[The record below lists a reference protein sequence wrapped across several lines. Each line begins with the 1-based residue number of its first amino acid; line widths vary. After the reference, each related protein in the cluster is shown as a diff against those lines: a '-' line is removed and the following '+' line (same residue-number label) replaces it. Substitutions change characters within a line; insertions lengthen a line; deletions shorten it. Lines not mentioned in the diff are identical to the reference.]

1 MPFEPNDQY
10 ATHRYTFKLYAGMK
24 RILKISLLVILG
36 LLFVWLIAFL
46 VQKSIPDPVVYNVE
60 KPKRTDVVKKT
71 VANGKIVPRKEILI
85 KPVVSGI
92 IRELFVE
99 AGDAVKKDQPL
110 AKIQIV
116 PDMLSLSNAE
126 NRVKAAEIG
135 VHNAQINYDRNKPLL
150 DKGVIAAAEMQTYD
164 IALRN
169 AKQELAAAQESLQV
183 VRDGISRSSAGNTI
197 VRSTID
203 GMVLDVPVKEGN
215 SVIER
220 NNFNEGTTI
229 AAIADMADLIF
240 QGKVDESEV
249 GKVRLGMPVV
259 LTVGAIEEAKWDA
272 ELEYIAP
279 KGVEENGAI
288 QFEIRA
294 AVKLKEGQNLRSGYS
309 ANADIELERRD
320 SVLTVPESVVEF
332 NAKGDSAFVQ
342 VKDGEG
348 WKRTWI
354 KTGLSD
360 GINLQVLEGVTAET
374 ELRGARKE
382 EEKGMQVSV
391 D

>member
-1 MPFEPNDQY
+1 MP
-10 ATHRYTFKLYAGMK
+10 AGPVRQQHTMN
-24 RILKISLLVILG
+24 RIVKYLLFLG
-36 LLFVWLIAFL
+36 LGVLFIWTMYFL
-46 VQKSIPDPVVYNVE
+46 YQKSASKPDE
-60 KPKRTDVVKKT
+60 FTIETLKRNNVVKKT

-92 IRELFVE
+92 IAELYVE
-99 AGDAVKKDQPL
+99 AGDIVKKDQPL
-110 AKIQIV
+110 AKIKIV

-126 NRVKAAEIG
+126 NRLRNAEIAQQ
-135 VHNAQINYDRNKPLL
+135 NAQLNFDRNKPLA
-150 DKGVIAAAEMQTYD
+150 DKGVISAAEMQTFD
-164 IALRN
+164 IALKN
-169 AKQELAAAQESLQV
+169 AKQEVAAAQEALQV

-197 VRSTID
+197 VRSTIN

-229 AAIADMADLIF
+229 AAIADMNDLIF

-249 GKVRLGMPVV
+249 GKVKLGMPVV
-259 LTVGAIEEAKWDA
+259 LTVGAIDNAKWDA

-294 AVKLKEGQNLRSGYS
+294 AVKLKEGQTLRSGYS
-309 ANADIELERRD
+309 ANADIVLEERD
-320 SVLTVPESVVEF
+320 SVLTVPESIVEF
-332 NAKGDSAFVQ
+332 NVKGDSAFVQ
-342 VKDGEG
+342 VKDGED
-348 WKRTWI
+348 WKRTYI

-360 GINLQVLEGVTAET
+360 GINLEVIEGVTAET
-374 ELRGARKE
+374 KLKGAKVMPSE
-382 EEKGMQVSV
+382 IEVSV
-391 D
+391 GSE

>member
-1 MPFEPNDQY
+1 
-10 ATHRYTFKLYAGMK
+10 MK
-24 RILKISLLVILG
+24 KILKYLLLIG
-36 LLFVWLIAFL
+36 LAVLFIWTMWFL
-46 VQKSIPDPVVYNVE
+46 YEKSAAKPDEFATEHAKKNN
-60 KPKRTDVVKKT
+60 VVKKT

-99 AGDAVKKDQPL
+99 AGDRVKKDQPL
-110 AKIQIV
+110 ARIQIV
-116 PDMLSLSNAE
+116 PNMMELSSAE
-126 NRVKAAEIG
+126 QRVSAANIG
-135 VHNAQINYDRNKPLL
+135 VQNAQLTYDRNKPLA
-150 DKGVIAAAEMQTYD
+150 DKGVISATEMQGYD
-164 IALRN
+164 VALKN
-169 AKQELAAAQESLQV
+169 AKQELSAAEEALKV
-183 VRDGISRSSAGNTI
+183 VRDGISNKSAGNTV

-203 GMVLDVPVKEGN
+203 GMILDVPVKEGN

-229 AAIADMADLIF
+229 AAIADMGDLIF

-249 GKVRLGMPVV
+249 GKVKLKMPVV
-259 LTVGAIEEAKWDA
+259 LTVGAIENAKWDA

-294 AVKLKEGQNLRSGYS
+294 AVKLKDGESLRSGYS
-309 ANADIELERRD
+309 ANADIVLDRRD
-320 SVLTVPESVVEF
+320 SVLTVPESLVSF
-332 NAKGDSAFVQ
+332 NNKGDSAFVF
-342 VKDGEG
+342 VKNPEG
-348 WKRTWI
+348 KGDDAWTKTLI

-360 GINLQVLEGVTAET
+360 GINLEVLNGIDATT
-374 ELRGARKE
+374 GLKGAKKE
-382 EEKGMQVSV
+382 EKKDEVEMSAGS

>member
-1 MPFEPNDQY
+1 
-10 ATHRYTFKLYAGMK
+10 MK
-24 RILKISLLVILG
+24 KILKY
-36 LLFVWLIAFL
+36 LLFIGLGVLFL
-46 VQKSIPDPVVYNVE
+46 WTMYFLYEKSATAPEEFAVE
-60 KPKRTDVVKKT
+60 KPKKNNVVKKT

-92 IRELFVE
+92 IAELYVE
-99 AGDAVKKDQPL
+99 AGDEVKKDQPL
-110 AKIQIV
+110 AKIKIV

-126 NRVKAAEIG
+126 NRVRNGEIG
-135 VHNAQINYDRNKPLL
+135 VQNAQLTYDRNKPLAE
-150 DKGVIAAAEMQTYD
+150 KGVISAAEMQGYD
-164 IALRN
+164 IALKN
-169 AKQELAAAQESLQV
+169 ANQELGAAQEALQV

-197 VRSTID
+197 VRSTIN

-229 AAIADMADLIF
+229 ASVADMADLIF

-249 GKVRLGMPVV
+249 GKVKLGMPVV
-259 LTVGAIEEAKWDA
+259 LTVGAIENAKWDA

-279 KGVEENGAI
+279 KGVEENGAV

-294 AVKLKEGQNLRSGYS
+294 AVKLKDGQSLRSGYS
-309 ANADIELERRD
+309 ANADIVLEKRD
-320 SVLTVPESVVEF
+320 SVLTVPESIVEF
-332 NAKGDSAFVQ
+332 NKAGDSAFVH

-360 GINLQVLEGVTAET
+360 GINLELLGGVEADT
-374 ELRGARKE
+374 ELKGAKKE
-382 EEKGMQVSV
+382 AESEVEMSMGGE
-391 D
+391 

>member
-1 MPFEPNDQY
+1 MKKLL
-10 ATHRYTFKLYAGMK
+10 RYLFIALAAMLVIWSFYFLYQKSASKPDEFTVEQMK
-24 RILKISLLVILG
+24 R
-36 LLFVWLIAFL
+36 
-46 VQKSIPDPVVYNVE
+46 N
-60 KPKRTDVVKKT
+60 DVVKKT

-92 IRELFVE
+92 ISELYVE
-99 AGDAVKKDQPL
+99 AGQLVKKDQPL
-110 AKIQIV
+110 AKIKIV

-126 NRVKAAEIG
+126 NRVRNAEIG
-135 VHNAQINYDRNKPLL
+135 QQNAQMNFDRNKPLA
-150 DKGVIAAAEMQTYD
+150 DKGVISAAEMQTFD
-164 IALRN
+164 IALKN
-169 AKQELAAAQESLQV
+169 AKQEVSAAQEALQV

-249 GKVRLGMPVV
+249 GKVKLGMPVV
-259 LTVGAIEEAKWDA
+259 LTVGAIDNAKWDA

-294 AVKLKEGQNLRSGYS
+294 AVKLNEGQSLRSGYS
-309 ANADIELERRD
+309 ANADIVLEQRD
-320 SVLTVPESVVEF
+320 SVYTVSESIVEF

-348 WKRTWI
+348 WKKTYIR
-354 KTGLSD
+354 TGLSD
-360 GINLQVLEGVTAET
+360 GINLEVLEGIDADTK
-374 ELRGARKE
+374 LRGAKKLADAN
-382 EEKGMQVSV
+382 KGGGK
-391 D
+391 

>member
-1 MPFEPNDQY
+1 MP
-10 ATHRYTFKLYAGMK
+10 AGPVRQQHTMK
-24 RILKISLLVILG
+24 RILKYLLFLG
-36 LLFVWLIAFL
+36 LGVLFIWTMYFL
-46 VQKSIPDPVVYNVE
+46 YQKSASKPDE
-60 KPKRTDVVKKT
+60 FAIETLKRNNVVKKT

-92 IRELFVE
+92 IAELYVE
-99 AGDAVKKDQPL
+99 AGDIVKKDQPL
-110 AKIQIV
+110 AKIKIV

-126 NRVKAAEIG
+126 NRLRNSEIAQQ
-135 VHNAQINYDRNKPLL
+135 NAQLNFDRNKPLA
-150 DKGVIAAAEMQTYD
+150 DKGVISAAEMQTFD
-164 IALRN
+164 IALKN
-169 AKQELAAAQESLQV
+169 AKQEVAAAQEALQV

-197 VRSTID
+197 VRSTIN

-229 AAIADMADLIF
+229 AAIADMNDLIF

-249 GKVRLGMPVV
+249 GKVKLGMPVV
-259 LTVGAIEEAKWDA
+259 LTVGAIDNAKWDA

-294 AVKLKEGQNLRSGYS
+294 AVKLKEGQTLRSGYS
-309 ANADIELERRD
+309 ANADIVLEERD
-320 SVLTVPESVVEF
+320 SVLTVPESIVEF
-332 NAKGDSAFVQ
+332 NVKGDSAFVQ
-342 VKDGEG
+342 VKDGED
-348 WKRTWI
+348 WKRTYI

-360 GINLQVLEGVTAET
+360 GINLEVSEGVTAET
-374 ELRGARKE
+374 KLKGAKVMPSE
-382 EEKGMQVSV
+382 IEVSV
-391 D
+391 GSE

>member
-1 MPFEPNDQY
+1 
-10 ATHRYTFKLYAGMK
+10 MK
-24 RILKISLLVILG
+24 RILKISLIVG
-36 LLFVWLIAFL
+36 FVLLFIWLMAFL
-46 VQKSIPDPVVYNVE
+46 VGKSMSKPVEYNVE
-60 KPKRTDVVKKT
+60 KPKKANVIKKT
-71 VANGKIVPRKEILI
+71 VANGKVVPRKEILI

-92 IRELFVE
+92 IRELYVE
-99 AGDAVKKDQPL
+99 AGQLVKKDQPL

-126 NRVKAAEIG
+126 NRVRTAEIN
-135 VHNAQINYDRNKPLL
+135 VQNAQMNHDRNAPLL
-150 DKGVIAAAEMQTYD
+150 AKGVISAAEMQGFD
-164 IALRN
+164 IALKN
-169 AKQELAAAQESLQV
+169 AKQELAGAQEALQV

-197 VRSTID
+197 VRSTIE

-229 AAIADMADLIF
+229 AAIADMNDLIF

-249 GKVRLGMPVV
+249 GKVKLGMPVV
-259 LTVGAIEEAKWDA
+259 LTVGAIENAKWDA
-272 ELEYIAP
+272 DLEYIAP
-279 KGVEENGAI
+279 KGVEESGAI

-294 AVKLKEGQNLRSGYS
+294 AVKLSEGQTLRSGYS

-332 NAKGDSAFVQ
+332 NTKGDSAFVQ
-342 VKDGEG
+342 LKDGKG
-348 WKRTWI
+348 WKKTWI

-360 GINLQVLEGVTAET
+360 GINLEVLEGVTIES
-374 ELRGARKE
+374 EMKGAKKE
-382 EEKGMQVSV
+382 ESKGMSVSV